1 MIGYKLCLIVPCY
14 NEEEIITD
22 SAKCLENEVRRLMK
36 NGSIAEESRILFVDD
51 GSSDKTWSVIKKLY
65 DRDSLFMGIRLS
77 HNQGKEC
84 AMMAGMMHA
93 KNHFDCVITLDADMQ
108 DDIGVMEQF
117 LIKYS
122 EGCHVVYGVRKA
134 RDRDTRFKRNTAKF
148 FYKIMGLLGTEI
160 IYNHADY
167 RLLSNK
173 ALRALEQY
181 KEVNLF
187 LRGIVPLIGLKSDIV
202 YHDRLERKA
211 GYSKYPL
218 KKLISFAFE
227 GITSFSIKPLRVI
240 SCMGIFFS
248 LISIIGLG
256 YALGSYFFG
265 FTVRGWTAI
274 VCSIWLLGG
283 IQLLCIGMVGEYI
296 GKIYGEVKQRPR
308 YFIDEILE

>member
-1 MIGYKLCLIVPCY
+1 MGYKLCLIVPCY
-14 NEEEIITD
+14 NEEEIIAD
-22 SAKCLENEVRRLMK
+22 SAKCLENEVRRLMR
-36 NGSIAEESRILFVDD
+36 NGNITKESRILFVDD
-51 GSSDKTWSVIKKLY
+51 GSSDKTWSVIKNLY

-77 HNQGKEC
+77 HNQGKEW

-134 RDRDTRFKRNTAKF
+134 RDKDTWFKRNMAKF
-148 FYKIMGLLGTEI
+148 FYKIMELLGTEI
-160 IYNHADY
+160 VYNHADY

-173 ALRALEQY
+173 ALMALEQY

-187 LRGIVPLIGLKSDIV
+187 LRGVVPLIGLKSDVV

-211 GYSKYPL
+211 GYSKYPF
-218 KKLISFAFE
+218 KKLIGVAFE

-240 SCMGIFFS
+240 SCMGIVFS
-248 LISIIGLG
+248 LLSVIGLG
-256 YALGSYFFG
+256 YALVSYFWG
-265 FTVRGWTAI
+265 LAVRGWTAI

-283 IQLLCIGMVGEYI
+283 IQLLCIGMLGEYI
-296 GKIYGEVKQRPR
+296 GKIYSEVKQRPR

>member
-1 MIGYKLCLIVPCY
+1 MMNYKLCLIVPCY
-14 NEEEIITD
+14 MEEEIIMDT
-22 SAKCLENEVRRLMK
+22 AKCLKNEVRRLIE
-36 NGSIAEESRILFVDD
+36 NGSITEDSRILFVDD
-51 GSSDKTWSVIKKLY
+51 GSTDETWSIIKEMHE
-65 DRDSLFMGIRLS
+65 RDSVFMGIRLS
-77 HNQGKEC
+77 HNQGKES
-84 AMMAGMMHA
+84 AMMAGMMYV

-108 DDIGVMEQF
+108 DDISVMEQF

-122 EGCHVVYGVRKA
+122 EGCHVVYGVRKS
-134 RDRDTRFKRNTAKF
+134 RDRDTWFKRNTAQI
-148 FYKIMGLLGTEI
+148 FYKVMNMMGAEI
-160 IYNHADY
+160 KYNHADY

-187 LRGIVPLIGLKSDIV
+187 LRGIVPLIGLKSDVV
-202 YHDRLERKA
+202 YHDRLERNA
-211 GYSKYPL
+211 GSSKFPL
-218 KKLISFAFE
+218 KKLFSFAFE
-227 GITSFSIKPLRVI
+227 GITSFSIKPLRMI

-248 LISIIGLG
+248 LISILGLG

-308 YFIDEILE
+308 YFIDEVLK